1 MSTVT
6 RTGPAPWR
14 LMADQYEDNGEPNLA
29 AYHLAGHRRYMH
41 KVSEGVTHID
51 NKYADR
57 IRRWH
62 ELGGYAVFYHFAR
75 PDQGPRP
82 RAEGRFFVQLVR
94 PLMRP
99 GDRFVIDAEPWP
111 GGRWEAPKWYL
122 EELWSTIAARVP
134 VNPALYGSTSFLKED
149 VAVPWL
155 RRRRR
160 HEAAY
165 GPTPSLL
172 PWGTPRW
179 AWQFTDGA
187 AGPEPHS
194 LPGIGECDISLLNP
208 GLAFADR
215 FGLHPGRRVRKK
227 QAC

>member
-6 RTGPAPWR
+6 RKDPAPWR
-14 LMADQYEDNGEPNLA
+14 LMADQYELNPEPNLH
-29 AYHLAGHRRYMH
+29 AYRQAGHRRYMH
-41 KVSEGVTHID
+41 KVSEGLQHVD
-51 NKYADR
+51 QAYARR
-57 IRRWH
+57 IRAWH

-75 PDQGPRP
+75 PDEGPRP
-82 RAEGRFFVQLVR
+82 RAEGRRFVQLAR

-99 GDRFVIDAEPWP
+99 GDRFVIDAEPP
-111 GGRWEAPKWYL
+111 RNGRWEAPRWYL
-122 EELWSTIAARVP
+122 EELWSSIAARVP
-134 VNPALYGSTSFLKED
+134 VNPALYGSTSFLKEFA
-149 VAVPWL
+149 AVSWL

-172 PWGTPRW
+172 PWVTPRW
-179 AWQFTDGA
+179 AWQFTNGTL
-187 AGPEPHS
+187 GPEPHS

-215 FGLHPGRRVRKK
+215 LGLHPGRRARKQK
-227 QAC
+227 TC